1 MGPNLLRGIFAQV
14 ESAKAF
20 AEEKAQQHGALANPA
35 ALGIDMMMQWFWRF
49 VAIALAGLA
58 ILGMPLFA
66 IMGAVAIYLWWSS
79 PNDRQQYVRYIA
91 PTVLEDRFAASPLLI
106 TIPLFT
112 FAGYLMAES
121 KTPNRL
127 VRASS
132 AALGWMPGGLA
143 VVCIAASAFFT
154 TMTGGSGVT
163 IVAVGGFLYPA
174 LVRQGYP
181 KDFSL
186 GLVTSAGAIGLLF
199 PPSPLVMI
207 YSVVAGIDMNAAYLA
222 TSIPALGL
230 MLVLA
235 AYAVWVGV
243 KRKVPRTPF
252 DPKELAV
259 SVWGVKWELMAP
271 LLVAFCILSGLMQ
284 LDEAAAAA
292 ALYFLIVEVYI
303 YRDLNWKQVMKIAKD
318 AIVLA
323 GSLIIILT
331 MATAMSNYII
341 SENVSTKILEWFI
354 KALNVSSTAPELE
367 QWKFVLALNLFL
379 FIVGMLMDGFS
390 TILVGLPL
398 LLPLAA
404 AFQIH
409 PFHLAVM
416 FLLNMELAYIMP
428 PAGLNL
434 FISSFR
440 FNRPVAQVYRV
451 VIPYVIL
458 LHVGLVALIVFP
470 SLSTFSMRGD
480 AAKLRDEADK
490 KGAPPV
496 AAWILECV
504 QMDKGNAHPC
514 SAADKYYWGLDGNRK
529 VDGVSKKRPG
539 DATLAVPCLALER
552 HQFWDRQDIADLCR
566 PVLEVANSDEETE
579 PSQPDAVA
587 TKDPAAKPTED
598 KPSSKPDEKK
608 FNQGQLDLLAQ
619 MMADS
624 KPSASASAS
633 AAPSASAPPSPPP

>member
-1 MGPNLLRGIFAQV
+1 MKIGVLRPLFARLEHV
-14 ESAKAF
+14 RLY
-20 AEEKAQQHGALANPA
+20 AEEKAQTSSSPLFWKIVALAVA
-35 ALGIDMMMQWFWRF
+35 ALA
-49 VAIALAGLA
+49 V
-58 ILGMPLFA
+58 LGMPLFA
-66 IMGAVAIYLWWSS
+66 VMGSVAIVLWWSHDD
-79 PNDRQQYVRYIA
+79 PTQQYARFIA
-91 PTVLEDRFAASPLLI
+91 PTVLDDRFAASPLLI

-121 KTPNRL
+121 KTPLRL

-174 LVRQGYP
+174 LVKQGYP

-207 YSVVAGIDMNAAYLA
+207 YSVVAGVDMNSAYLA
-222 TSIPALGL
+222 TGIPALGL
-230 MLVLA
+230 MIVLA
-235 AYAVWVGV
+235 TYAVYVGV
-243 KRKVPRTPF
+243 KRGVPRSNF
-252 DPKELAV
+252 DFGELVVAT
-259 SVWGVKWELMAP
+259 WGVKWELLAP
-271 LLVAFCILSGLMQ
+271 FLVAFGILTGLMQ
-284 LDEAAAAA
+284 LDEAAAFA

-303 YRDLNWKQVMKIAKD
+303 YRDLNWKQVLKISKD

-323 GSLIIILT
+323 GSLIIILM

-341 SENVSTKILEWFI
+341 SENVSTKILTWFI
-354 KALNVSSTAPELE
+354 DALNVSKLHPELE
-367 QWKFVLALNLFL
+367 QWKFILALNVFL

-404 AFQIH
+404 AFGIH

-451 VIPYVIL
+451 VIPYVVL
-458 LHVGLVALIVFP
+458 LHIGLIALIVFP
-470 SLSTFSMRGD
+470 KLSTFSVSSKANKARAE
-480 AAKLRDEADK
+480 AAAHDPPLAPREA
-490 KGAPPV
+490 
-496 AAWILECV
+496 WLIECV
-504 QMDKGNAHPC
+504 QLDRSHPRPCNPTDKDLWGEDGDHPKSATPEPVGSDDVVASEPTSDKPVDKNAP
-514 SAADKYYWGLDGNRK
+514 DVKNFNKDQKDLLDLMMG
-529 VDGVSKKRPG
+529 G
-539 DATLAVPCLALER
+539 D
-552 HQFWDRQDIADLCR
+552 
-566 PVLEVANSDEETE
+566 S
-579 PSQPDAVA
+579 S
-587 TKDPAAKPTED
+587 AKP
-598 KPSSKPDEKK
+598 K
-608 FNQGQLDLLAQ
+608 
-619 MMADS
+619 
-624 KPSASASAS
+624 AS
-633 AAPSASAPPSPPP
+633 AAP

>member
-1 MGPNLLRGIFAQV
+1 MGPDLLRGALAQV
-14 ESAKAF
+14 KAAQSF
-20 AEEKAQQHGALANPA
+20 AEDKAMQALQAPPGKLS
-35 ALGIDMMMQWFWRF
+35 ALGVNAVMHLVWKFI
-49 VAIALAGLA
+49 AIGLAGLA
-58 ILGMPLFA
+58 VLGMPLFA

-79 PNDRQQYVRYIA
+79 PSDSKQFVRYIA
-91 PTVLEDRFAASPLLI
+91 PSVLEDRFAASPLLI

-121 KTPNRL
+121 KTPVRL
-127 VRASS
+127 VRAAS

-230 MLVLA
+230 MLTLA
-235 AYAVWVGV
+235 AYAVYVGV
-243 KRKVPRTPF
+243 KRKVPRTKF
-252 DPKELAV
+252 EAGELVAA
-259 SVWGVKWELMAP
+259 VWGVKWELMAP
-271 LLVAFCILSGLMQ
+271 LLVAFSILSGLMQ

-292 ALYFLIVEVYI
+292 ALYFLIVEVYV
-303 YRDLNWKQVMKIAKD
+303 YGDLSWKQVMKIAKD

-341 SENVSTKILEWFI
+341 SENVSTAILEWFI
-354 KALNVSSTAPELE
+354 KALNVSKTAPETE

-480 AAKLRDEADK
+480 AEKLRVDAKQKDT
-490 KGAPPV
+490 APR

-504 QMDKGNAHPC
+504 QMDKANAHPC
-514 SAADKYYWGLDGNRK
+514 SVEDKYAWNVDGARN
-529 VDGVSKKRPG
+529 VDGVPKRRPG
-539 DATLAVPCLALER
+539 DPRVAVPCLALEAHGYWGR
-552 HQFWDRQDIADLCR
+552 KDVEEFCA
-566 PVLEVANSDEETE
+566 PVVAESHSDEPRAE
-579 PSQPDAVA
+579 PDAVA
-587 TKDPAAKPTED
+587 ATEPGDAKPAN
-598 KPSSKPDEKK
+598 KNKADEKN
-608 FNQGQLDLLAQ
+608 FNKDQNDLLAQ
-619 MMADS
+619 MMGDAP
-624 KPSASASAS
+624 KPKASASSGAS
-633 AAPSASAPPSPPP
+633 AAPSSSAAPSP

>member
-1 MGPNLLRGIFAQV
+1 MGPNLLRGILGQVKAAQEFAQG
-14 ESAKAF
+14 KAD
-20 AEEKAQQHGALANPA
+20 QYTGGSRTL
-35 ALGIDMMMQWFWRF
+35 LGVDTMMGWMWRTI
-49 VAIALAGLA
+49 AIGLAGLA
-58 ILGMPLFA
+58 VLGMPLFA

-79 PNDRQQYVRYIA
+79 PNDSQQYVRYIA

-121 KTPNRL
+121 KTPLRL

-230 MLVLA
+230 MVTLA
-235 AYAVWVGV
+235 AYAIYVGV
-243 KRKVPRTPF
+243 KRNVPRTKF
-252 DPKELAV
+252 DLTELAV

-271 LLVAFCILSGLMQ
+271 LLVAFGILSGLMQ
-284 LDEAAAAA
+284 LDEAAASA

-303 YRDLNWKQVMKIAKD
+303 YGDLTWKQVLKIAKD

-354 KALNVSSTAPELE
+354 KALNVSATAPETE

-451 VIPYVIL
+451 VIPYVVL

-480 AAKLRDEADK
+480 AAKLRKEAEAK
-490 KGAPPV
+490 NAPPI
-496 AAWILECV
+496 AAWVLECV
-504 QMDKGNAHPC
+504 QMDKANAHPC
-514 SAADKYYWGLDGNRK
+514 SAEDKYHWDLDGKRRI
-529 VDGVSKKRPG
+529 DGVEKRRPG
-539 DATLAVPCLALER
+539 DAALAAPCLVLER
-552 HQFWDRQDIADLCR
+552 VAFWGRDD
-566 PVLEVANSDEETE
+566 VARVCEPLIIESHSDE
-579 PSQPDAVA
+579 PKADPDELA
-587 TKDPAAKPTED
+587 TTDPTGD
-598 KPSSKPDEKK
+598 KPPSGKSGNEKN
-608 FNQGQLDLLAQ
+608 FNKDQEDLLAQ
-619 MMADS
+619 MMGGDPKP

-633 AAPSASAPPSPPP
+633 AAPSVAPSASAPPP

>member
-1 MGPNLLRGIFAQV
+1 MGPDLLRGILGQVKAAQEFA
-14 ESAKAF
+14 EAKAT
-20 AEEKAQQHGALANPA
+20 GSALGRPA
-35 ALGIDMMMQWFWRF
+35 ALGVDVVMQGVWKV
-49 VAIALAGLA
+49 VALGLAGLA
-58 ILGMPLFA
+58 VLGMPLFA

-79 PNDRQQYVRYIA
+79 PNDSQQFARYIA
-91 PTVLEDRFAASPLLI
+91 PSVLEDRFAASPLLI

-121 KTPNRL
+121 KTPLRL
-127 VRASS
+127 VRAAS

-186 GLVTSAGAIGLLF
+186 GLVTSSGAIGLLF

-230 MLVLA
+230 MVTLA
-235 AYAVWVGV
+235 AYAVYVGV
-243 KRKVPRTPF
+243 KRNVPRTRF
-252 DPKELAV
+252 DVGELIAA
-259 SVWGVKWELMAP
+259 VWGVKWELMAP
-271 LLVAFCILSGLMQ
+271 LLVAFGILSGLMQ

-303 YRDLNWKQVMKIAKD
+303 YGDLNWKQVMKIAKD
-318 AIVLA
+318 AIILA

-354 KALNVSSTAPELE
+354 KALDVSKTAPETE

-480 AAKLRDEADK
+480 AQRLRAEAKAKDA
-490 KGAPPV
+490 APRS
-496 AAWILECV
+496 AWILECV
-504 QMDKGNAHPC
+504 QMDKANAHPC
-514 SAADKYYWGLDGNRK
+514 SLQDKYEWDLDGNRK
-529 VDGVSKKRPG
+529 IDGLPKRRPG
-539 DATLAVPCLALER
+539 DAALAVPCLALEP
-552 HQFWDRQDIADLCR
+552 HAFWGRQDVAAFCAPIIETSHSDEPKADPDEVASTEPGETKPANKNKADESKFNKDQADLL
-566 PVLEVANSDEETE
+566 LEMMGD
-579 PSQPDAVA
+579 
-587 TKDPAAKPTED
+587 DPKP
-598 KPSSKPDEKK
+598 
-608 FNQGQLDLLAQ
+608 
-619 MMADS
+619 

-633 AAPSASAPPSPPP
+633 AAPSASAPPASPPP